1 MPAEILAIGM
11 ATPVGLCAAQTAAS
25 VRCGIGRLNV
35 SHMPDGQGDMLV
47 MGLADDENLPPLAEA
62 LEDEDLSPRH
72 VSMARLG
79 GAALAEALA
88 TEPVQPFPLL
98 LGVAEAREEAKYPVG
113 QEMLR
118 FLALQTGRPLDVARS
133 RVYAQGRAA
142 GLCALADG
150 IAMIERREVESLVV
164 GGVDSYLDYFY
175 LRALGAEGRL
185 KAGAVSDGFVPGEGA
200 AFVLIAAPGTAR
212 RHSRRALAIVD
223 GVGLGREP
231 GHRYSDEPHRGEGLA
246 SALRALFA
254 AVPERCPAGRI
265 GCVWAGLN
273 GESFWAKE
281 WGVAAVR
288 SAARFADPLRVEH
301 PADCMGDPGAAYGSI
316 MLALAAQDIARGRC
330 ATPCLVWA
338 ASDKEERAAV
348 LLSPASSPTR

>member
-25 VRCGIGRLNV
+25 VRCGIGRMIV

-47 MGLADDENLPPLAEA
+47 MGLANDEELPPLAEA

-72 VSMARLG
+72 VSMAKLG
-79 GAALAEALA
+79 GAALAETLA
-88 TEPVQPFPLL
+88 EEDNPIPLL
-98 LGVAEAREEAKYPVG
+98 LGVAEPRKEAKYPVG

-118 FLALQTGRPLDVARS
+118 ILALQAGRELDLGRS

-142 GLCALADG
+142 GLCALADAV
-150 IAMIERREVESLVV
+150 AMVEKGQAQSVVV

-175 LRALGAEGRL
+175 LHALAAEGRL

-200 AFVLIAAPGTAR
+200 AFALVAAPGVAR
-212 RHSRRALAIVD
+212 RQHRRPLAIVE

-246 SALRALFA
+246 KAMRELFA
-254 AVPERCPAGRI
+254 AVPERGPANRI

-288 SAARFADPLRVEH
+288 SAERFSEPVRIEH
-301 PADCMGDPGAAYGSI
+301 PADCMGDPGAAYGPI
-316 MLALAAQDIARGRC
+316 MLALATHDLARERC

-338 ASDKEERAAV
+338 ASDREERAAV
-348 LLSPASSPTR
+348 LLSPAPTANP